1 MKAPF
6 LSSLDRRRLR
16 KALARLRADRK
27 RRGVALVLVLGAL
40 AILTVMLT
48 EVQEENSAEFSAA
61 LVARDQLAAEYAAK
75 SGVNLTRLLIAAEPT
90 IRTSLAPIL
99 MMAGMGQ
106 APQIPVW
113 NFTDRVLGAFN
124 DKEGRD
130 SFASFSGLDMTQG
143 EHLGLEGASF
153 EVLVVDEDSK
163 INVNQGARSTFA
175 KHRLMQQLVA
185 MMQSPEFDGL
195 FSERDADGQ
204 FSDRQA
210 ICSAI
215 IDWADSDQDMW
226 PCDGSDTAQQTAPE
240 DSFYERLDQPY
251 PRKNAPYDSL
261 LELYRVRGVG
271 EDYYAN
277 FVDPDP
283 DDPKKRFMT
292 VWGQDKINVNG
303 APPEVLLA
311 LICSQAAEP
320 LPKACDYGEGSVNFL
335 TMMRLL
341 PMLLMG
347 APAFSSGNDFVQTLK
362 GEGLKGQ
369 LLKSF
374 AGEAFEPITLK
385 SEKEMKDITG
395 TESKVFSIYARGF
408 VRAGKRETSSRVQAV
423 VDFRAAPPP
432 GEARTVEQLQD
443 QASALTDES
452 QQAAAEQAI
461 QAALKPSPAGNIV
474 YYRMD

>member
-1 MKAPF
+1 MKTP
-6 LSSLDRRRLR
+6 LSTPLDRRRLHA
-16 KALARLRADRK
+16 ALRRLRANRR
-27 RRGVALVLVLGAL
+27 RRGVALILVLGAL

-48 EVQEENSAEFSAA
+48 EVQEDNSAEFSAA

-90 IRTSLAPIL
+90 IRTSIAPVL
-99 MMAGMGQ
+99 MMFGMGQ

-113 NFTDRVLGAFN
+113 NYTDRVLGAFN

-130 SFASFSGLDMTQG
+130 SFASFSGLDMSQG
-143 EHLGLEGASF
+143 EHLGLDGASF
-153 EVLVVDEDSK
+153 EIVVVDEDSK
-163 INVNQGARSTFA
+163 ININQGSRETFS
-175 KHRLMQQLVA
+175 KQRLMQQLVA
-185 MMQSPEFDGL
+185 MMQNPQFDAL

-210 ICSAI
+210 ICSAL
-215 IDWADSDQDMW
+215 IDWSDSDQDMW
-226 PCDGSDTAQQTAPE
+226 PCDSSDTAQQTAPE

-251 PRKNAPYDSL
+251 SRKNAPFDSL

-271 EDYYAN
+271 EDYFAN

-283 DDPKKRFMT
+283 EDPKRRFMT
-292 VWGQDKINVNG
+292 VWGQDKINING
-303 APPEVLLA
+303 APPEVILA

-335 TMMRLL
+335 TMLRLM

-347 APAFSSGNDFVQTLK
+347 MPAFSSGKDLVQTLK
-362 GEGLKGQ
+362 GEGMKGEI
-369 LLKSF
+369 LKSF
-374 AGEAFEPITLK
+374 AGDAFEPIKFK
-385 SEKEMKDITG
+385 SESEMMKVAG
-395 TESKVFSIYARGF
+395 TESKVFSIYATGF
-408 VRAGKRETSSRVQAV
+408 VRAGKRETRMRIHTV

-432 GEARTVEQLQD
+432 GEARTVDQLQE
-443 QASALTDES
+443 QAAQMTNPD
-452 QQAAAEQAI
+452 QQAQAEAAI
-461 QAALKPSPAGNIV
+461 QSALKPSPAGNIV